1 MKFVLPFGQRADFF
15 FRRRRKAERDFIKL
29 SVWRFLF
36 QLQLR
41 DKIYD

>member
-1 MKFVLPFGQRADFF
+1 MKFVLPEGQRADFF
-15 FRRRRKAERDFIKL
+15 FRLWRKAKRDFIKL

-41 DKIYD
+41 NKNYD